1 MRLPDTLSLDLLQLR
16 FLFFCPN
23 GQVGDLSLFVFD
35 EGYYLPSIE
44 NAYNFLLGFPIRK
57 N

>member
-1 MRLPDTLSLDLLQLR
+1 MLETESAATFEHDLTAATGKASR
-16 FLFFCPN
+16 
-23 GQVGDLSLFVFD
+23 
-35 EGYYLPSIE
+35 YYLPSIE